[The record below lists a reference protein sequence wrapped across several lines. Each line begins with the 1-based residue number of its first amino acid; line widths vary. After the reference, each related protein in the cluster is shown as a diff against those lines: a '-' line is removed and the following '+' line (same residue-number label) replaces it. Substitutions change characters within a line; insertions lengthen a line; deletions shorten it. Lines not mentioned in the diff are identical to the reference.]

1 MRALFSFIAVF
12 VFMSGC
18 KQHSEKNMVPKEA
31 KIRPAKGFA
40 QHSWQ
45 MDSIYKRLHLKD
57 TLNYFTHSSCMK
69 TIIVH

>member
-40 QHSWQ
+40 QHS
-45 MDSIYKRLHLKD
+45 
-57 TLNYFTHSSCMK
+57 
-69 TIIVH
+69 